1 MPSTATGIHGP
12 TVADARRSAQAIA
25 AMPGTPHVHQIM
37 LFGSV
42 ARGEANNDSD
52 IDLIV
57 LVDDLGDY
65 ALTDHGGRRKLK
77 DHMETHA
84 ETAVPHSVDVHITDP
99 REWTVRAQE
108 VTASFEASLA
118 SDLIT
123 LVDRPAI
130 KPPDWS
136 KPMSKPATNLEEAS
150 AKFDNISD
158 HLSQLCDRMLPSAL
172 ERVAEEDW
180 MRERELKNRRRFAC
194 GHAADAI
201 EMSVK
206 TVMAL
211 QGVSPSHIHNLEK
224 LINQIPS
231 KSHRTQITAILTKS
245 GITLKQISAWHVK
258 ANYAN
263 DLPTQWEDAKT
274 QMPQMIKAAHA
285 ISIYTE
291 TAHSK
296 AGGKSSAPG
305 VLTFWLNELNQKAT
319 EGFNINI

>member
-1 MPSTATGIHGP
+1 M
-12 TVADARRSAQAIA
+12 ADARRSAQAIA

-65 ALTDHGGRRKLK
+65 ALTDHGGRRKLE

-172 ERVAEEDW
+172 ERIAEEDW

-211 QGVSPSHIHNLEK
+211 QGVSPPHIHNLEK

-263 DLPTQWEDAKT
+263 DLPTQWQDAKT

-285 ISIYTE
+285 ISIYAK

-305 VLTFWLNELNQKAT
+305 VLTFWLNELKQKAA
-319 EGFNINI
+319 EGFKIDI